1 MRHGQM
7 LSKVEAILFTHE
19 HDHNSGLDDIRPFN
33 FKQGEMPIYAHQKI
47 DNLKERLFMYL
58 RTGE

>member
-1 MRHGQM
+1 M
-7 LSKVEAILFTHE
+7 LII
-19 HDHNSGLDDIRPFN
+19 NSGLDDIRPFN